1 MKTEYEARILE
12 INKEELIK
20 KLENLGAKIYIK
32 NTVSVV

>member
-20 KLENLGAKIYIK
+20 KLEDLKATKIAD
-32 NTVSVV
+32 